1 MFRCLMKNGLLRK
14 FFYKFMDMNEQQ
26 QILFMQIRILRMAS
40 ERFNLSLKETAQLFK
55 KFDVLRYIRE
65 CFGIFHVE
73 GDEAVFD
80 DVKGYLKIKGAAV

>member
-1 MFRCLMKNGLLRK
+1 MN
-14 FFYKFMDMNEQQ
+14 MNEQQ

-55 KFDVLRYIRE
+55 KCDVLKYIRE

-80 DVKGYLKIKGAAV
+80 DIKDYLKIKGAAV

>member
-1 MFRCLMKNGLLRK
+1 MN
-14 FFYKFMDMNEQQ
+14 MNEQQ

-55 KFDVLRYIRE
+55 KFDVLKYIRE
-65 CFGIFHVE
+65 CFGIFSVE

>member
-1 MFRCLMKNGLLRK
+1 
-14 FFYKFMDMNEQQ
+14 
-26 QILFMQIRILRMAS
+26 MAS

>member
-1 MFRCLMKNGLLRK
+1 
-14 FFYKFMDMNEQQ
+14 MDEKR

-40 ERFNLSLKETAQLFK
+40 ERFHLSLKKTAELFK
-55 KFDVLRYIRE
+55 TFEVLRYIRE

-80 DVKGYLKIKGAAV
+80 DVKSYLKIKGAAV

>member
-1 MFRCLMKNGLLRK
+1 
-14 FFYKFMDMNEQQ
+14 
-26 QILFMQIRILRMAS
+26 MAS

-55 KFDVLRYIRE
+55 KCDALKYIRE

-80 DVKGYLKIKGAAV
+80 DVKDYLKIKGAAV

>member
-1 MFRCLMKNGLLRK
+1 MN
-14 FFYKFMDMNEQQ
+14 MNEQQ

-40 ERFNLSLKETAQLFK
+40 ERFNLSLKETALLFK
-55 KFDVLRYIRE
+55 KCDALKYIRE

-80 DVKGYLKIKGAAV
+80 DIKDYLKIKGAAV

>member
-1 MFRCLMKNGLLRK
+1 MFRCLMKK
-14 FFYKFMDMNEQQ
+14 DV
-26 QILFMQIRILRMAS
+26 LRMAS

>member
-1 MFRCLMKNGLLRK
+1 
-14 FFYKFMDMNEQQ
+14 MDEKR

-40 ERFNLSLKETAQLFK
+40 ERFHLSLKETAELFK
-55 KFDVLRYIRE
+55 TFEVLRYIRE

-80 DVKGYLKIKGAAV
+80 DVKSYLKIKGAAV

>member
-1 MFRCLMKNGLLRK
+1 
-14 FFYKFMDMNEQQ
+14 MDEKR

-40 ERFNLSLKETAQLFK
+40 EQFHLSLKETAELFK
-55 KFDVLRYIRE
+55 KFEVLRYIRE

-80 DVKGYLKIKGAAV
+80 DVKSYLKIKGAAV